1 MDFLFNQ
8 IVGDG
13 ANLFV
18 VIVAIIIG
26 FAAGMLSDPQQV
38 VELWSVPTLLH
49 EAAR

>member
-18 VIVAIIIG
+18 VIVAIVVG
-26 FAAGMLSDPQQV
+26 FVGGLSYVDKVRTEEQEKGNRPF
-38 VELWSVPTLLH
+38 
-49 EAAR
+49 